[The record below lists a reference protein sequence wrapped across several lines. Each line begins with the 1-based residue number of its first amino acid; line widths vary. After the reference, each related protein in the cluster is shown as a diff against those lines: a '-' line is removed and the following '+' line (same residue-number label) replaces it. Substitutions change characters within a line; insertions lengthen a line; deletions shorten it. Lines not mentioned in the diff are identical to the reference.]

1 MYKKQPAK
9 KTSTTKK
16 STGTKK
22 RTTSK
27 AKKAKVY
34 IPAYKAII
42 LCAVII
48 TLCLCLLLVTTVKTE
63 KPAAQAPAP
72 IAERFEEA
80 KPATPAPEPAPAAT
94 PKKEAPKKEAPKKE
108 TPKKETAK
116 KTETPAP
123 AKKQEPEKPSVKAPV
138 VTPPAETAEVK
149 PAQPEKKEQKAP
161 DKKSYNFPA
170 AKNNAKL
177 IFVFDDGG
185 QNLTHAEKFLKLP
198 FPITV
203 AVLPQLQYSKQVADK
218 VRASGNE
225 LILHQPMQ
233 SVSNKVNPGPGAIT
247 PEMNDAQII
256 SQLFLN
262 INEIGPIVG
271 LNNHEGSLITAD
283 AEKMAIILQTA
294 TEYGIYFLDSR
305 TNVETKV
312 PYVAKE
318 MGYSYY
324 ERNIFLDNEKTKE
337 NVLKELRKGLD
348 IANKNG
354 TVIMI
359 GHVWSADF
367 LPELLTDMY
376 PELKEKGYSFTTVSK
391 TDPKY

>member
-1 MYKKQPAK
+1 MYKKQPQK
-9 KTSTTKK
+9 KTSTRK
-16 STGTKK
+16 SSGTKK
-22 RTTSK
+22 KTSAK

-48 TLCLCLLLVTTVKTE
+48 TICLCLLLVTTVKTE
-63 KPAAQAPAP
+63 KPSAPAPAP
-72 IAERFEEA
+72 ITERFEEQKPV
-80 KPATPAPEPAPAAT
+80 KPAAEPIPAPT
-94 PKKEAPKKEAPKKE
+94 PKKEAPKKEAPA
-108 TPKKETAK
+108 PKKETAK
-116 KTETPAP
+116 KDQPKVEPPAQT
-123 AKKQEPEKPSVKAPV
+123 KKVEPEKPAVKAPV
-138 VTPPAETAEVK
+138 VTPPAPAEAK
-149 PAQPEKKEQKAP
+149 PAQPEKKEQKVPAN
-161 DKKSYNFPA
+161 KSYNFPA

-177 IFVFDDGG
+177 ILVFDDGG
-185 QNLTHAEKFLKLP
+185 QNLNHAEKFLKLP

-203 AVLPQLQYSKQVADK
+203 AVLPQLAYSKQVADK

-233 SVSNKVNPGPGAIT
+233 SISNKVNPGPGAIT
-247 PEMNDAQII
+247 PEMTEAQII
-256 SQLFLN
+256 SQLFIN
-262 INEIGPIVG
+262 INEIGPIAG

-312 PYVAKE
+312 PYVAHE

-337 NVLKELRKGLD
+337 NVLKEFRKGLD

-367 LPELLTDMY
+367 LPDLLADMY
-376 PELKEKGYSFTTVSK
+376 PELKEKGYTFTTVSK
-391 TDPKY
+391 TAPKY